1 MKLHGIEVK
10 NLNSLYGEYKIDFH
24 RDLKDAPIFLIVGPT
39 GAGKSTLMDAVS
51 LALFGQ
57 TPRLTR
63 ERGQKDRES
72 GLIMSHGTGECLA
85 AIEFSKVDTDGK
97 RRRYR
102 AEWSCQRARKK
113 PGGNLQDPQRSL
125 SVYKDDGTR
134 EILVSGTK
142 AKDIDPCFSQVLQGF
157 TVEDFQRSVLLAQGE
172 FSAFLKAT
180 DQQRAAILER
190 LTRTDIYKR
199 IGERTAVLKRE
210 HELALRAV
218 EQQRKGLVILSSD
231 EVAAIEL
238 AASEAAAELGKL
250 DAETTRLAAWE
261 TWLGQLLQR
270 RAEQAEAVI
279 AHENADAAF
288 AARAPDLA
296 RLAEDARC
304 REAGEAWRAL
314 RKEQEAIALFT
325 EKLPALRLDEARLG
339 SRLTIAADVVTLA
352 TARKGEADSALERA
366 RPGIEA
372 ARALRHAWK
381 RAVVELEGSDRLC
394 LESTAKVENER
405 VDLDRLTANL
415 TGATTRREA
424 AEAEHLALAHA
435 EPLIAQI
442 AGFSARAQ
450 HLAGAREQRGT
461 ADRKRAQAE
470 KARIDLGGQR
480 DSLAEKI
487 AVSGADRARID
498 EAYAAAEA
506 ALGPLLGGATSVKAR
521 REELTREA
529 HARTKRAVSARE
541 ARTFTI
547 ETATKSGR
555 IAEIDREL
563 AALEQRRAAI
573 EDATSIG
580 LTSREPLAIAVTTSE
595 AHFGDFELFRRF
607 TDARQALEPGKEC
620 PLCGSREHP
629 LVGAHGQ
636 DDTRA
641 EIERRGG
648 AVNAAREQARG
659 ALAAHDQAVHARS
672 AELVGVTISLVEKT
686 RQRAELEQQAVEIA
700 GRAAVRLDEAQ
711 LSADAS
717 GAVIEALLLDLEA
730 REVTSRAAYV
740 GLDDAEETLKNAVD
754 STRAHLDELTRTRAE
769 LGTIEARVDNATA
782 AATEL
787 TQSITTL
794 DAQILEAIT
803 TLRADL
809 AVFAVVVRDPGG
821 APELDAA
828 IHEAKTLSQA
838 ARAASEER
846 RLAEAAERGAR
857 TARELAASQHAQ
869 SVARA
874 AEHRDASTQRRA
886 QASEAQREMDACLD
900 GADPDAL
907 ERSLKIEAEAAQR
920 ALGEETQRATSARE
934 ELARITTRREETEAQ
949 HAETQAREASAHA
962 ALAQHLA
969 ALALPD
975 ERALAE
981 RILADEPRRRLTEE
995 TSRAREALVAAKATR
1010 DDADRRL
1017 AATTA
1022 TRPADADADAE
1033 ESTSADV
1040 AARRRGLESRR
1051 GDLHQQVGRCREQ
1064 LEEHQRKTRE
1074 LTSVLEQ
1081 IDRARRDH
1089 DIWQSLHNLIG
1100 KNNGEQ
1106 FKEFAQILNLQELID
1121 KANVRLKWLA
1131 PRYSLTVARD
1141 AEGNPRL
1148 SFAVRDAHF
1157 ADAERPPTTLS
1168 GGETFLVS
1176 LALALALAD
1185 YRAVEM
1191 PIETLLLDEGFGTLD
1206 TDTLN
1211 TAMDALERLQARGTQ
1226 IGIISHLGGLR
1237 ERIEARIVV
1246 GKVGNGRSEIRFEL
1260 GVDV

>member
-1 MKLHGIEVK
+1 VKLHGIEVK
-10 NLNSLYGEYKIDFH
+10 NLNSLYGDIKIDFH

-125 SVYKDDGTR
+125 AVYKDDGTK

-210 HELALRAV
+210 HEMALRAV
-218 EQQRKGLVILSSD
+218 EQQQKGLVILTAD
-231 EVAAIEL
+231 EVAAIEIT
-238 AASEAAAELGKL
+238 ASTAAAELGTL
-250 DAETTRLAAWE
+250 DAESTRLAVWA
-261 TWLGQLLQR
+261 TWLGQLAER
-270 RAEQAEAVI
+270 RAAHEEAVI
-279 AHENADAAF
+279 AHDAATTAL
-288 AARAPDLA
+288 AARGPDLD

-304 REAGEAWRAL
+304 REAGDAWRAL
-314 RKEQEAIALFT
+314 RKEQADVALFT
-325 EKLPALRLDEARLG
+325 DKLPALRLDEERRR
-339 SRLTIAADVVTLA
+339 STLTAAADAVSIAA
-352 TARKGEADSALERA
+352 ARKGDADAALDRA

-372 ARALRHAWK
+372 ARALRQAWK
-381 RAVVELEGSDRLC
+381 RAVMELEGADRLRV
-394 LESTAKVENER
+394 ESIARASIER
-405 VDLDRLTANL
+405 VDLDRLTAAL
-415 TGATTRREA
+415 ASATARREA
-424 AEAEHLALAHA
+424 AEARRLALAHA
-435 EPLIAQI
+435 EPLIAEI
-442 AGFSARAQ
+442 AGFSARAH
-450 HLAGAREQRGT
+450 HLAGAREQRDA
-461 ADRKRAQAE
+461 ADRKRSQAE
-470 KARIDLGGQR
+470 KARADLGGQR
-480 DSLAEKI
+480 DRLVDQRARSE
-487 AVSGADRARID
+487 ADRLRLD
-498 EAYAAAEA
+498 AACASAEA
-506 ALGPLLGGATSVKAR
+506 TLRPLLGGAASVKAR
-521 REELTREA
+521 REALGDEA
-529 HARTKRAVSARE
+529 EERASRAASARE
-541 ARTFTI
+541 ARALTLDMTSKTRRITTFD
-547 ETATKSGR
+547 G
-555 IAEIDREL
+555 EL
-563 AALEQRRAAI
+563 AALQSRHVAI
-573 EDATSIG
+573 EEDAARA
-580 LTSREPLAIAVTTSE
+580 LALREPLAIAVATGAE
-595 AHFGDFELFRRF
+595 RFGDFELFRRF
-607 TDARQALEPGKEC
+607 AGARRELSPGKPC
-620 PLCGSREHP
+620 PLCGSCEHP
-629 LVGAHGQ
+629 LVEAHGQ
-636 DDTRA
+636 DDDRA
-641 EIERRGG
+641 EIDRRFEV
-648 AVNAAREQARG
+648 VNTAREQACA
-659 ALAAHDQAVHARS
+659 ALDAHDQKVHARS
-672 AELVGVTISLVEKT
+672 AELVGIKFSLAEKT
-686 RQRAELEQQAVEIA
+686 RQRAELAEQIVEIEE
-700 GRAAVRLDEAQ
+700 RAAARLVEAR
-711 LSADAS
+711 LPEGAS
-717 GAVIEALLLDLEA
+717 VAAIEALLVELTANES
-730 REVTSRAAYV
+730 TSRAAQRA
-740 GLDDAEETLKNAVD
+740 LDEAEETLKNAAE
-754 STRAHLDELTRTRAE
+754 SRRIKLDELTRQQAD
-769 LGTIEARVDNATA
+769 LATIDARLESAMA
-782 AATEL
+782 AVIEQMQVLAA
-787 TQSITTL
+787 L
-794 DAQILEAIT
+794 DAQMTEAMA

-809 AVFAVVVRDPGG
+809 ARCSIAVREPGG
-821 APELDAA
+821 AIEIDAA
-828 IHEAKTLSQA
+828 IREAKTLTQEA
-838 ARAASEER
+838 QAASEEH
-846 RLAEAAERGAR
+846 RLADAAERGAR
-857 TARELAASQHAQ
+857 SSRDLVAGQHALAA
-869 SVARA
+869 ARVVEHEA
-874 AEHRDASTQRRA
+874 AADQRRS

-907 ERSLKIEAEAAQR
+907 ERSLRTDAGAAQR
-920 ALGEETQRATSARE
+920 ALDEASQRATGDRE
-934 ELARITTRREETEAQ
+934 ELARITTRREEAEAQ
-949 HAETQAREASAHA
+949 HATAQARQASAHA
-962 ALAQHLA
+962 ALARHLE

-975 ERALAE
+975 ERALVD
-981 RILADEPRRRLTEE
+981 RLLTDERRLRLTDE
-995 TSRAREALVAAKATR
+995 TSRVREALAAATTTR
-1010 DDADRRL
+1010 DGAERRL
-1017 AATTA
+1017 ADIAA
-1022 TRPADADADAE
+1022 SRPTDADAD
-1033 ESTSADV
+1033 ESTSADL
-1040 AARRRGLESRR
+1040 AARRKGLESRR
-1051 GDLHQQVGRCREQ
+1051 GELHQQLGRCREQ
-1064 LEEHQRKTRE
+1064 LDDHQRKTRE

-1121 KANVRLKWLA
+1121 KANARLKWLA

-1141 AEGNPRL
+1141 ADGNPRL

-1211 TAMDALERLQARGTQ
+1211 TAMDALERLQAHGTQ

-1246 GKVGNGRSEIRFEL
+1246 DRVGNGRSEIRFEL